1 MSAGGAVRAAR
12 TTAAIFAL
20 ADRGVVEVRGGDRV
34 RFLQGQLTNDIVG
47 LDPDGARSG
56 CHALVLTAQGRIVA
70 ELHVLA
76 RPDAVWLET
85 DRAVIPALTARLEKY
100 IIADDVQLADR
111 SDTWARF
118 GVEGPRAA
126 DVVAAAAGEPVAI
139 PPDAWTAVS
148 IAGADVIVA
157 AFGWSGEPAL
167 QLLVPSAARDRVAS
181 VLAESAERLGAVF
194 ADAAALE
201 ILRVEAGVPRFGV
214 ELGEQTL
221 PAEARLVDRAVSF
234 TKGCYTGQEIVA
246 RMHSRGR
253 VGHLLVGLA
262 LAPSSLAP
270 DGKRL
275 PEPGTALLCEGA
287 KAGEITS
294 VAFSPAAG
302 PIALGFLRSAH
313 AEPGSRCALPDGSSA
328 TVVALPFVPR
338 PSAVSSPEAD

>member
-20 ADRGVVEVRGGDRV
+20 ADRGVVEVRGDDRV
-34 RFLQGQLTNDIVG
+34 RFLHGQLTNDIAG
-47 LDPDGARSG
+47 LDPGGPRSG

-76 RPDAVWLET
+76 RQEAFWLET
-85 DRAVIPALTARLEKY
+85 DRAAVPALTARLEKY

-111 SDTWARF
+111 SDAWARF

-126 DVVAAAAGEPVAI
+126 DVVAAAAGESVATA
-139 PPDAWTAVS
+139 PDACMAVS
-148 IAGADVIVA
+148 IAGADAIVA
-157 AFGWSGEPAL
+157 AFGWSGEPAF

-181 VLAESAERLGAVF
+181 VLAESAERLGVVF

-201 ILRVEAGVPRFGV
+201 ILRVEAGVPRFGA

-221 PAEARLVDRAVSF
+221 PAEARLVESAVSF
-234 TKGCYTGQEIVA
+234 SKGCYTGQEVVA
-246 RMHSRGR
+246 RMQSRGR
-253 VGHLLVGLA
+253 VGHLLVGL
-262 LAPSSLAP
+262 SLAP
-270 DGKRL
+270 DGEGL
-275 PEPGTALLCEGA
+275 PEPGTALLREGA

-294 VAFSPAAG
+294 VALSPTTG

-313 AEPGSRCALPDGSSA
+313 AEPGSRYLLADGSSA
-328 TVVALPFVPR
+328 TVVALPFVPLPPAASR
-338 PSAVSSPEAD
+338 QEAG